1 MVDVFRP
8 LLQIFI
14 NAYNAVNDWLAVLFN
29 VDEDGFL
36 YKLAEFANDII
47 GLLPDWLE
55 NGVVGN
61 LLHSL
66 VSIGTQPLI
75 ATIFG
80 TTLIVAIFWSIVKFI
95 LPT

>member
-1 MVDVFRP
+1 MIDIIFPVV
-8 LLQIFI
+8 QIFI
-14 NAYNAVNDWLAVLFN
+14 NAYNAVNDWLVILFS
-29 VDEDGFL
+29 VDENSFL
-36 YKLAEFANDII
+36 YKLGEFADNII

-61 LLHSL
+61 LLHAL
-66 VSIGTQPLI
+66 VQIGTEPLI

-80 TTLIVAIFWSIVKFI
+80 TSLIICIMWSIVKFV